1 GMGYGYVDR
10 IAKLIPFELGI
21 TLDDALEKEPEL
33 KKLYDTEEEIKNLID
48 LARSLEGLTR
58 NAGKHAGGVVIAP
71 SVLTDFAP
79 LYCEEGAKNVVT
91 QFDKDDV
98 EASGLVKFDFLGLRT
113 LTIIDW
119 AVKIMNAQRERQ
131 GETPLDINALPMND
145 TA

>member
-1 GMGYGYVDR
+1 MR
-10 IAKLIPFELGI
+10 E
-21 TLDDALEKEPEL
+21 
-33 KKLYDTEEEIKNLID
+33 LID

-79 LYCEEGAKNVVT
+79 LYCEEGGTSVVT

-98 EASGLVKFDFLGLRT
+98 EAAGLVKFDFLGLRT

-119 AVKIMNAQRERQ
+119 AVRDDQRRARARS
-131 GETPLDINALPMND
+131 GEPPLDIGALPMDDAADLRAAQALPRRRRCSSSNR
-145 TA
+145 AA